1 MEILKQKNTIAET
14 KNSVDNLNSKTE
26 IIIKKS
32 MSLNLL
38 IHIIQSEKQRKKIEQ
53 RDEQSLMD
61 LRDNVKRS
69 NIQVLGRFKRQRMIP
84 NKQNKC

>member
-69 NIQVLGRFKRQRMIP
+69 NMQVLGSFKRQRMSP
-84 NKQNKC
+84 KKQNKC

>member
-69 NIQVLGRFKRQRMIP
+69 NMQVLGSVKRQRMSP
-84 NKQNKC
+84 KKQNKC